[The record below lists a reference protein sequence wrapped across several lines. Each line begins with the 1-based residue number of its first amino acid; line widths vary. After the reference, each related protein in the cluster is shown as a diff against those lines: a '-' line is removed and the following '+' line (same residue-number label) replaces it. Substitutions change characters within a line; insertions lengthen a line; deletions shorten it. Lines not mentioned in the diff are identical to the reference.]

1 MTEKGDPSLGTPAR
15 LPLRSSL
22 VSRLRNYFLTGLVI
36 AGPLAI
42 TVYLS
47 WWLVHWMDSWV
58 KPLIPARYDPE
69 QYLPFAVPG
78 FGALVAVVLIT
89 LLGFF
94 AANLL
99 GRTLVSY
106 GERILGRMPLVRTVY
121 GALKQMFETM
131 LTSKAATFNKVVLIE
146 YPRRETWSLAFVAMP
161 ATGEVRDILQVDDT
175 HENEVMTVYVPTT
188 PNPTSGYL
196 LFAKRREMIELDMTI
211 EEAAKLVITGGLVTP
226 AYRARTKAIVD
237 AAKVKRK
244 RARALSQR
252 EEA

>member
-1 MTEKGDPSLGTPAR
+1 MNQTTDPTDPAPVEVPPRASLMM
-15 LPLRSSL
+15 
-22 VSRLRNYFLTGLVI
+22 RLRAYFLTGLVI
-36 AGPLAI
+36 AAPLAI
-42 TVYLS
+42 TIYLV
-47 WWLVHWMDSWV
+47 WWFVHWIDSWV

-69 QYLPFAVPG
+69 QFLPFAVPG

-99 GRTLVSY
+99 GRTLVAA
-106 GERILGRMPLVRTVY
+106 GERLLGRMPLVRTVY
-121 GALKQMFETM
+121 GGLKQMFETM
-131 LTSKAATFNKVVLIE
+131 LTSKTATFKKVVLIE

-161 ATGEVRDILQVDDT
+161 AGGEVKEVLYTDEEY
-175 HENEVMTVYVPTT
+175 ENEIMTVYVPTT

-226 AYRARTKAIVD
+226 EYHKRIKRPTDKARITRRRAEVD
-237 AAKVKRK
+237 
-244 RARALSQR
+244 
-252 EEA
+252 